1 MNVGRTSPG
10 IVFEKLIRG
19 LSRIHEV
26 DLITSD
32 YDPSIDLSTVKN
44 VIEIKRRFRHPRIY
58 KFLISIFTID
68 PRDWLWAKK
77 GIRQLRRK
85 NKKRYDL
92 VFCFLSFHH
101 YAPLVTGVLYIK
113 KHSSKLAVYT
123 VDAIP
128 APLGWSKNDFYF
140 KAVKKM
146 MATYLQKADF
156 LFSGNHQML
165 HYQLETFRSKEN
177 LIAEVIYNP
186 ILSSFENYD
195 IVEPGNYMFLY
206 TGGLYGLRTP
216 KYVLAAFKKILKEFP
231 NSTLEF
237 VGSFI
242 PEEAFKDFS
251 FEERKKVIIH
261 PFMRNLKEFYERAT
275 ALIDIDAD
283 LHNDIYL
290 SGKISNYLTIN
301 RMIICI
307 TGILS
312 PSRKIFEGIDS
323 IIQCSHDV
331 GEVTVAM
338 RKAIRY
344 QGEIKIK
351 DRENVLKIFQLESI
365 INQLNVSLNN

>member
-10 IVFEKLIRG
+10 IVFEKLIQG

-26 DLITSD
+26 DLLTSD
-32 YDPSIDLSTVKN
+32 YDPSIDLSTIKN
-44 VIEIKRRFRHPRIY
+44 SFEIKRKFRHPRIY

-77 GIRQLRRK
+77 GIKQLERK

-92 VFCFLSFHH
+92 VFSFLSFHH
-101 YAPLVTGVLYIK
+101 YAPLITGVLYTK
-113 KHSSKLAVYT
+113 KYSSKLAVYT

-128 APLGWSKNDFYF
+128 APLGWSKNDLYF

-146 MATYLQKADF
+146 MAIYLQKADF

-165 HYQLETFRSKEN
+165 DYQLKTFRGKTN
-177 LIAEVIYNP
+177 LIAGVIYNP

-195 IVEPGNYMFLY
+195 LVEPGNYMFLY

-237 VGSFI
+237 VGSII
-242 PEEAFKDFS
+242 PEEAFKGFS
-251 FEERKKVIIH
+251 FDERKKVIIH
-261 PFMRNLKEFYERAT
+261 PFTRNLQKFYERST
-275 ALIDIDAD
+275 ALIDIDANHD
-283 LHNDIYL
+283 NDIYL
-290 SGKISNYLTIN
+290 SGKISNYVAIN
-301 RMIICI
+301 RVIICI
-307 TGILS
+307 TGISS
-312 PSRKIFEGIDS
+312 PSRKIFNGIES

-331 GEVTVAM
+331 DEVTKAM

-344 QGEIKIK
+344 QGATKIK
-351 DRENVLKIFQLESI
+351 DRENVLKIFQLESV
-365 INQLNVSLNN
+365 INRLNTILTN